1 MGIVNSI
8 ISRLHLSQTKEAIVQ
23 NLFWAV
29 VGKVV
34 TLLSGLLVGIIVAR
48 YLGPEQYGLMNY
60 VISYVFLFQTLA
72 IFGLDAIEIREEARK
87 DMPVEQIIGTAF
99 WLKLILGAVCVLL
112 CIGTSWIMEAD
123 GYTVLLVA
131 IYSLTIV
138 LNAFGVIRNYFM
150 AIVENEYVVKA
161 EISRTVIGLFIK
173 FLLLAI
179 HAPLIWFI
187 TAYMFDL
194 VLLGTGYVMAYRKR
208 VGRMRLW
215 SYNGKCARKLLKESF
230 PLLMTNAAIIIYQRI
245 DQVMIG
251 QMIDNESV
259 GFFSVAARFVEVL
272 LFIPM
277 TLSQTITPVLVRIRK
292 EDEEQYIKKGQ
303 QFMNCSLWLS
313 FLAALLTSIV
323 AYWLILI
330 TFGEAYLPAVA
341 VLQVMSFKAASVA
354 LSNTAGAMLVTE
366 GLQRY
371 AVFRDGMGCIVCVV
385 LNYLLL
391 PRYGIMAV
399 AVVAIVSNVTA
410 GYLADAIIPAYRHL
424 FVRQTKAL
432 LWGWKDVIKA
442 KDLLSHRN
450 TNH

>member
-208 VGRMRLW
+208 VGSMRLW

-391 PRYGIMAV
+391 PRYGIMAA